1 MSFHHH
7 QATFAAYIRNPE
19 KNPLPVGVK
28 PERMAMYRELF
39 FNNIDGFL
47 TANFPVLHRLF
58 DESGWS
64 NLVQDFFS
72 QHVCQTPHFSEI
84 PEEFLA
90 YLQNERQCTTDF
102 PFLAELAHY
111 EWVEMALSISDAETT
126 QMLCEKIESTPL
138 QISPLACLLAYQ
150 FPVHQISPT
159 FLPLTAPEQAT
170 FLVAYRDA
178 DEMVQ
183 FLEITPLT
191 YQLLQLVEMQPE
203 QLAETYLMQLVDFA
217 PAITVQTLKEKGLE
231 ILKDFARRGV
241 IVAA

>member
-1 MSFHHH
+1 MSFQQH
-7 QATFAAYIRNPE
+7 QAAFAAYIRNPE
-19 KNPLPVGVK
+19 NSPLPVGVK

-58 DESGWS
+58 DEQDWS

-72 QHVCQTPHFSEI
+72 QHICQTPHFSEI

-111 EWVEMALSISDAETT
+111 EWGEMALSIANAETM
-126 QMLCEKIESTPL
+126 QMSAEKIESVPL
-138 QISPLACLLAYQ
+138 QLSPLACLLVYQ
-150 FPVHQISPT
+150 FPVHQISPA
-159 FLPLTAPEQAT
+159 FLPLIAPEQAT
-170 FLVAYRDA
+170 FLVAYRDT
-178 DEMVQ
+178 EEVVQ

-191 YQLLQLVEMQPE
+191 YQLLQLVETQPE
-203 QLAETYLMQLVDFA
+203 QLAETYLMQLADFA
-217 PAITVQTLKEKGLE
+217 PAIAVQTLKEKGLE
-231 ILKDFARRGV
+231 ILNDFARRGV
-241 IVAA
+241 IVAV

>member
-1 MSFHHH
+1 MSFQHH
-7 QATFAAYIRNPE
+7 QAAFASYIRNPE

-58 DESGWS
+58 DEKEWA

-84 PEEFLA
+84 AEEFLA
-90 YLQNERQCTTDF
+90 YLQNERQCATDF

-111 EWVEMALSISDAETT
+111 EWVEMALSITDAKTLQISSENLET
-126 QMLCEKIESTPL
+126 TPL
-138 QISPLACLLAYQ
+138 QISPLAGLLAYQ
-150 FPVHQISPT
+150 FPVHQISPE
-159 FLPLTAPEQAT
+159 FLPLTAPKQAT
-170 FLVAYRDA
+170 FLVAYRDM
-178 DEMVQ
+178 DDVVQ

-191 YQLLQLVEMQPE
+191 YQLLQLVETQPE
-203 QLAETYLMQLVDFA
+203 QLAETYLIQLANFA
-217 PAITVQTLKEKGLE
+217 PTIAVQTLKEKGLE
-231 ILKDFARRGV
+231 ILKDFAQRGV